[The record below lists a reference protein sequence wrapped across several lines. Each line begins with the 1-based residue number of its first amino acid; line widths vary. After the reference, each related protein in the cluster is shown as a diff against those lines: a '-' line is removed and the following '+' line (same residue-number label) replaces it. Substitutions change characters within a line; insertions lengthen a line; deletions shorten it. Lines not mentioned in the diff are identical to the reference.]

1 MKRVILVKI
10 AEFLKQKKRIF
21 SIQRVDDTI
30 IEMEFEDKDR
40 LFFDM
45 KKSQAYIFKKDS
57 YNKTKSYTAPFD
69 IALKKRVQNSY
80 IKDVEV
86 LEGNRILKFTLL
98 QKGGYKADTYY
109 LYFEFTGKNT
119 NVIIT
124 DFNDTIIEALRHIDS
139 DISYRVIKTGV
150 KLIPLPAID
159 IKESEIKIDN
169 LEEFLY
175 SEFEKRDELR
185 LKNAK
190 KQKIALVE
198 KKIKKLKSI
207 KNSFQSKEFLLKE
220 ASRLKLQASLL
231 LANIYKINDYEKSVE
246 IEDFE
251 GRVVKFD
258 LPSEARS
265 VSEAANILFA
275 KAKRLTKKAENI
287 HIELESIEA
296 KIEFYEKLKS
306 LIDKAKSI
314 DEVLVLLPKQHR
326 KIKSKNSSSEYESF
340 FYEGYKIMV
349 GKSEKGNIKLLKEAK
364 KGDIWLHLKDI
375 ASTHVI
381 IRCDKVNLPKRVI
394 EFAAKLCVNFSS
406 VKSGA
411 YLVDYTKRRDVKVKE
426 GAFVNYVNYK
436 TLKVVKE

>member
-1 MKRVILVKI
+1 VPPCDKSCPD
-10 AEFLKQKKRIF
+10 KQNFGI
-21 SIQRVDDTI
+21 
-30 IEMEFEDKDR
+30 
-40 LFFDM
+40 
-45 KKSQAYIFKKDS
+45 
-57 YNKTKSYTAPFD
+57 
-69 IALKKRVQNSY
+69 
-80 IKDVEV
+80 
-86 LEGNRILKFTLL
+86 
-98 QKGGYKADTYY
+98 
-109 LYFEFTGKNT
+109 
-119 NVIIT
+119 
-124 DFNDTIIEALRHIDS
+124 
-139 DISYRVIKTGV
+139 
-150 KLIPLPAID
+150 
-159 IKESEIKIDN
+159 
-169 LEEFLY
+169 
-175 SEFEKRDELR
+175 
-185 LKNAK
+185 
-190 KQKIALVE
+190 
-198 KKIKKLKSI
+198 
-207 KNSFQSKEFLLKE
+207 
-220 ASRLKLQASLL
+220 
-231 LANIYKINDYEKSVE
+231 
-246 IEDFE
+246 
-251 GRVVKFD
+251 VKFD